1 MLMVFVNWRTQKRR
15 KREKKKANKL
25 LEKAITEIEKQSLC
39 FGPVSLRPPA
49 VVEVDRFPSG
59 SITLD
64 KDTVGERGQYLDS
77 FYSTY
82 LHESS
87 F

>member
-1 MLMVFVNWRTQKRR
+1 MLG
-15 KREKKKANKL
+15 
-25 LEKAITEIEKQSLC
+25 KAIAEIEKHRLS
-39 FGPVSLRPPA
+39 FGPVSFQPPT

-64 KDTVGERGQYLDS
+64 KDAVGEHGQYLDS

-82 LHESS
+82 LH
-87 F
+87 

>member
-1 MLMVFVNWRTQKRR
+1 MLGRVI
-15 KREKKKANKL
+15 A
-25 LEKAITEIEKQSLC
+25 EIEKLSLS
-39 FGPVSLRPPA
+39 FGPVSFQPPT

-64 KDTVGERGQYLDS
+64 KDTVGERGPYLHS

-82 LHESS
+82 LHEPR

>member
-1 MLMVFVNWRTQKRR
+1 MSG
-15 KREKKKANKL
+15 KAV
-25 LEKAITEIEKQSLC
+25 AGIEKHRFC
-39 FGPVSLRPPA
+39 FGPVSFQPPT

-64 KDTVGERGQYLDS
+64 KDTVGEHGQYLDS

-82 LHESS
+82 LH
-87 F
+87 

>member
-1 MLMVFVNWRTQKRR
+1 MSK
-15 KREKKKANKL
+15 KAKKK
-25 LEKAITEIEKQSLC
+25 SLS
-39 FGPVSLRPPA
+39 FGPVCCQYPA

-64 KDTVGERGQYLDS
+64 KDTVGEHRHVWILFTELIYINPA
-77 FYSTY
+77 FYVNASPVV
-82 LHESS
+82 LI